1 MYLEYLTP
9 FQSISNLFHW
19 GDVNRLWLAV
29 DLSFVSEEYAGEGK
43 TMVDLY
49 NIFFVPIVLEAIKRF
64 QAMMHTEERPME
76 KRGVK

>member
-1 MYLEYLTP
+1 M
-9 FQSISNLFHW
+9 
-19 GDVNRLWLAV
+19 
-29 DLSFVSEEYAGEGK
+29 SEEYAGEGK